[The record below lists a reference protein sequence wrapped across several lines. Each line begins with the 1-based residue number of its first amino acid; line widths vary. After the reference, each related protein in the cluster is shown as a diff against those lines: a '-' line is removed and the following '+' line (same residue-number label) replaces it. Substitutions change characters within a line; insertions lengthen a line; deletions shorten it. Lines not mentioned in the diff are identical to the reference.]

1 MPLTI
6 LHVEDN
12 PLVALTIK
20 DLLEFEGWQVTL
32 CEDGLAALRELQSA
46 TPYDLLLLDQD
57 VPHLDGLQLIRHAR
71 TLAHRQHT
79 PIIMLSAN
87 QCSAEARRVGADI
100 FLQKPEG
107 INRLVSTIIRLLHQA
122 A

>member
-1 MPLTI
+1 MTLTI

-20 DLLEFEGWQVTL
+20 DMLEFEGWQVTL
-32 CEDGLAALRELQSA
+32 CRDGLAALRELQSA
-46 TPYDLLLLDQD
+46 THYDLLLLDQ
-57 VPHLDGLQLIRHAR
+57 VLPHIDGLQLIHYAR

-87 QCSAEARRVGADI
+87 QCSDEARRVGSDI
-100 FLQKPEG
+100 FLRK
-107 INRLVSTIIRLLHQA
+107 
-122 A
+122 

>member
-1 MPLTI
+1 MTLTI

-32 CEDGLAALRELQSA
+32 CRDGLAALRELQTE
-46 TPYDLLLLDQD
+46 TPYDLLLFDQD
-57 VPHLDGLQLIRHAR
+57 VPHLDGFQLIRHTR
-71 TLAHRQHT
+71 TLKQRRNT
-79 PIIMLSAN
+79 PIIMLSDCE
-87 QCSAEARRVGADI
+87 CSAEARRVGADM

-107 INRLVSTIIRLLHQA
+107 INRLVATITTLLNQA

>member
-1 MPLTI
+1 MTLTI

-32 CEDGLAALRELQSA
+32 CRDGLAALRELQSA
-46 TPYDLLLLDQD
+46 TSYDLLLLDQD
-57 VPHLDGLQLIRHAR
+57 VSHLDGFQLIRHAR

-79 PIIMLSAN
+79 PIIVLSACE
-87 QCSAEARRVGADI
+87 CSNEARRVGADI

-107 INRLVSTIIRLLHQA
+107 INRLVSTITRLLHQA